1 MGQLDSSLPVR
12 SCISCRK
19 RANPSALIRVV
30 LVDGK
35 VIPDLKG
42 GAAGRGAWLH
52 KKCAEVAIARNAFR
66 FAFKQEEAVDVSEL
80 LKFHSSTNYQTN
92 GYESYETQMS
102 SLEL

>member
-80 LKFHSSTNYQTN
+80 LKF
-92 GYESYETQMS
+92 
-102 SLEL
+102 L

>member
-1 MGQLDSSLPVR
+1 MSQLDLSLPVR

-80 LKFHSSTNYQTN
+80 LKF
-92 GYESYETQMS
+92 
-102 SLEL
+102 L

>member
-1 MGQLDSSLPVR
+1 MTKGQSLDTMSPLDKKFPVR

-19 RANPSALIRVV
+19 KDHPSALIRVT

-52 KKCAEVAIARNAFR
+52 KKCAEGAISRGAFV
-66 FAFKQEEAVDVSEL
+66 FAFKTNKAQIEAVDVSEL
-80 LKFHSSTNYQTN
+80 LKF
-92 GYESYETQMS
+92 
-102 SLEL
+102 LED

>member
-1 MGQLDSSLPVR
+1 MRSKQGSDTIKPLDLTLPVR

-52 KKCAEVAIARNAFR
+52 KKCAEVAIARNAFVY
-66 FAFKQEEAVDVSEL
+66 AFKTNKVQTEAVDVSEL
-80 LKFHSSTNYQTN
+80 LKFLQS
-92 GYESYETQMS
+92 
-102 SLEL
+102 

>member
-1 MGQLDSSLPVR
+1 MVQLDASLPVR

-19 RANPSALIRVV
+19 RENPAALIRVV

-52 KKCAEVAIARNAFR
+52 KKCAEVAIARNAFA
-66 FAFKQEEAVDVSEL
+66 FAFKTNKAQTEAVDVSEL
-80 LKFHSSTNYQTN
+80 LKFLKN
-92 GYESYETQMS
+92 
-102 SLEL
+102 

>member
-52 KKCAEVAIARNAFR
+52 KKCAEVAIARNAFV
-66 FAFKQEEAVDVSEL
+66 FAFKTNKAQTEPVDVSEL
-80 LKFHSSTNYQTN
+80 LKFLQS
-92 GYESYETQMS
+92 
-102 SLEL
+102 

>member
-1 MGQLDSSLPVR
+1 LDTMGQLDSSLPVR

-80 LKFHSSTNYQTN
+80 LKFLQQY
-92 GYESYETQMS
+92 
-102 SLEL
+102 

>member
-1 MGQLDSSLPVR
+1 MRSEQGSDTIKPLDVTLPVR

-19 RANPSALIRVV
+19 MANPSALIRVV

-35 VIPDLKG
+35 VIPDAKG

-66 FAFKQEEAVDVSEL
+66 FAFKQDEAVDLSEL
-80 LKFHSSTNYQTN
+80 LKF
-92 GYESYETQMS
+92 
-102 SLEL
+102 LEDQSN

>member
-1 MGQLDSSLPVR
+1 MRSKQGLDTIGQLDSSLPVR

-19 RANPSALIRVV
+19 RANPAALIRVV

-52 KKCAEVAIARNAFR
+52 KKCAEVAISRGAFV
-66 FAFKQEEAVDVSEL
+66 FAFKTNKAQTEAVDVSEL
-80 LKFHSSTNYQTN
+80 LKF
-92 GYESYETQMS
+92 
-102 SLEL
+102 LEN

>member
-1 MGQLDSSLPVR
+1 MSQLDLSLPVR

-80 LKFHSSTNYQTN
+80 LKF
-92 GYESYETQMS
+92 
-102 SLEL
+102 LEAQSN

>member
-1 MGQLDSSLPVR
+1 MRSKHGSDTIKPLDLTLPVR

-35 VIPDLKG
+35 VIPDIKG

-52 KKCAEVAIARNAFR
+52 KKSAEVTIARNAFR
-66 FAFKQEEAVDVSEL
+66 FAFKQDTAVDVSEL
-80 LKFHSSTNYQTN
+80 LKF
-92 GYESYETQMS
+92 
-102 SLEL
+102 LEAQSN

>member
-1 MGQLDSSLPVR
+1 MRSKHGSDTIKPLDLTLPVR

-35 VIPDLKG
+35 VIPDIKG

-52 KKCAEVAIARNAFR
+52 KKCAEVTIARNAFR
-66 FAFKQEEAVDVSEL
+66 FAFKQDTAVDVSEL
-80 LKFHSSTNYQTN
+80 LKF
-92 GYESYETQMS
+92 
-102 SLEL
+102 LEAQSN

>member
-1 MGQLDSSLPVR
+1 MSQLDSSLPVR

-80 LKFHSSTNYQTN
+80 LKFLQS
-92 GYESYETQMS
+92 
-102 SLEL
+102 

>member
-1 MGQLDSSLPVR
+1 MSQLDLTLPVR

-35 VIPDLKG
+35 VIPDIKG

-52 KKCAEVAIARNAFR
+52 KECAEVAIARNAFVY
-66 FAFKQEEAVDVSEL
+66 AFKTNKAQDGVIDVSEL
-80 LKFHSSTNYQTN
+80 LKF
-92 GYESYETQMS
+92 
-102 SLEL
+102 LEAQSN

>member
-1 MGQLDSSLPVR
+1 MSQLDSSLPVR

-52 KKCAEVAIARNAFR
+52 KKCAEVAIARNAFV
-66 FAFKQEEAVDVSEL
+66 FAFKTNKAQTEPVDVSEL
-80 LKFHSSTNYQTN
+80 LKFLQS
-92 GYESYETQMS
+92 
-102 SLEL
+102 

>member
-1 MGQLDSSLPVR
+1 MRSKQGSDTISSLDLTLPVR

-42 GAAGRGAWLH
+42 GASGRGAWLH

-66 FAFKQEEAVDVSEL
+66 FAFKQEVAVDVSEL
-80 LKFHSSTNYQTN
+80 LNY
-92 GYESYETQMS
+92 
-102 SLEL
+102 LEAQSN

>member
-1 MGQLDSSLPVR
+1 MSQLDLSLPVR

-66 FAFKQEEAVDVSEL
+66 FAFKQEEAVDVLEL
-80 LKFHSSTNYQTN
+80 LKFLQQY
-92 GYESYETQMS
+92 
-102 SLEL
+102 

>member
-1 MGQLDSSLPVR
+1 MSQLDLSLPVR

-30 LVDGK
+30 LVEGK

-80 LKFHSSTNYQTN
+80 LKFLQS
-92 GYESYETQMS
+92 
-102 SLEL
+102 

>member
-1 MGQLDSSLPVR
+1 MRSEQGSDTIKPLDETLPVR

-30 LVDGK
+30 LVAGK
-35 VIPDLKG
+35 VIPDIKG

-66 FAFKQEEAVDVSEL
+66 FAFKQDEAVDLSEL
-80 LKFHSSTNYQTN
+80 LKF
-92 GYESYETQMS
+92 
-102 SLEL
+102 LEAQSN

>member
-1 MGQLDSSLPVR
+1 MRSEQGSDTIKPLDLTLPVR

-35 VIPDLKG
+35 IIPDIKG

-52 KKCAEVAIARNAFR
+52 KGCAEVAIARNAFR
-66 FAFKQEEAVDVSEL
+66 FAFKQDEAVDVSEL
-80 LKFHSSTNYQTN
+80 LKF
-92 GYESYETQMS
+92 
-102 SLEL
+102 LEGQSN

>member
-1 MGQLDSSLPVR
+1 MISKQGLDTMGQLDSSLPVR

-52 KKCAEVAIARNAFR
+52 KKCAEVAIARNAFVC
-66 FAFKQEEAVDVSEL
+66 AFKTNKAQDAAVDVSEL
-80 LKFHSSTNYQTN
+80 LKFLQS
-92 GYESYETQMS
+92 
-102 SLEL
+102 

>member
-1 MGQLDSSLPVR
+1 MRSKQGSDTIKPLDLTLPVR

-35 VIPDLKG
+35 VIPDLRG

-52 KKCAEVAIARNAFR
+52 KECAEVAIRRGAFVFAFR
-66 FAFKQEEAVDVSEL
+66 TNKAQTEAVDVSEL
-80 LKFHSSTNYQTN
+80 LKFLQ
-92 GYESYETQMS
+92 G
-102 SLEL
+102 

>member
-1 MGQLDSSLPVR
+1 MRSEQGSDTIKPLDETLPVR

-66 FAFKQEEAVDVSEL
+66 FAFKQDEAVDLSEL
-80 LKFHSSTNYQTN
+80 LKF
-92 GYESYETQMS
+92 
-102 SLEL
+102 LEDQSN